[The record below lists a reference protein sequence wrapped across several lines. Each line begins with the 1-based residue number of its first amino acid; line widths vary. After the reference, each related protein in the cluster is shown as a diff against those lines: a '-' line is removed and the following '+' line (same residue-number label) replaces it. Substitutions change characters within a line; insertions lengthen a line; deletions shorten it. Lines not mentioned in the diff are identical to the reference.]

1 MLAAVI
7 TRPGPAEVLELRE
20 VPTPAPGPHDVL
32 VRVHASALNRADLAQ
47 RVGRYAAPPGVPAD
61 IPGLEFAGEI
71 AATGSDVSRWRSGDR
86 VFGLV
91 GGGAHAE
98 YVVVHERTVA
108 RIPDAL
114 PWTEAA
120 AIPEAFLTAYDA
132 MVTQGAMRAGDFVL
146 VHAVASGVGLAAV
159 QVARAWGARPFGTT
173 RREDKLA
180 VARSLGMEDGI
191 AVPDAPAP
199 LVEAVRAWSG
209 GHGADVVLDLVG
221 GGYVAPS
228 VDAAAFK
235 GRLILVGA
243 VGGADARFDG
253 RQVLVKRL
261 RLQGT
266 VMRSRSLP
274 ERIAVADT
282 FADEIIPRLERGE
295 LRPVIDTV
303 YPLAQVADA
312 HRRLE
317 SNDTTGKLILELPA
331 R

>member
-7 TRPGPAEVLELRE
+7 TRPGPAEVIELRE

-71 AATGSDVSRWRSGDR
+71 AATGSDVTRWRSGDR

-98 YVVVHERTVA
+98 YVVVHERTLA

-114 PWTEAA
+114 PWHEAA

-132 MVTQGAMRAGDFVL
+132 MVTQGNLRAGDFVL

-180 VARSLGMEDGI
+180 IARSLGMEDGI
-191 AVPDAPAP
+191 ALPDSPAP
-199 LVEAVRAWSG
+199 LVEAVKAWSA

-228 VDAAAFK
+228 VDAAAFM

-253 RQVLVKRL
+253 RQVLFKRL

-266 VMRSRSLP
+266 VMRSRSLA
-274 ERIAVADT
+274 ERIAVADV
-282 FADEIIPRLERGE
+282 FAADIIPRLERGE

-317 SNDTTGKLILELPA
+317 SNDTTGKLVLELPA

>member
-132 MVTQGAMRAGDFVL
+132 MVTQGAMGAGDFVL

-191 AVPDAPAP
+191 ALPDAPAP

-253 RQVLVKRL
+253 RQVLFKRL

>member
-191 AVPDAPAP
+191 ALPDAPAP
-199 LVEAVRAWSG
+199 LVEAVRVWSG

-253 RQVLVKRL
+253 RQVLFKRL

>member
-191 AVPDAPAP
+191 ALPDAPAP

-253 RQVLVKRL
+253 RQVLFKRL

>member
-253 RQVLVKRL
+253 RQVLFKRL

>member
-7 TRPGPAEVLELRE
+7 TRPGPAEVLEPRE

-132 MVTQGAMRAGDFVL
+132 MVTQGAMGAGDFVL

-191 AVPDAPAP
+191 ALPDAPAP
-199 LVEAVRAWSG
+199 LVEAVRVWSG

-253 RQVLVKRL
+253 RQVLFKRL

>member
-7 TRPGPAEVLELRE
+7 TRPGPSDVLELRE
-20 VPTPAPGPHDVL
+20 VPTPTPAAHDVL

-47 RVGRYAAPPGVPAD
+47 RVGRYAAPSGVPAD

-98 YVVVHERTVA
+98 YVVVHERTIA

-114 PWTEAA
+114 PWHEAA

-159 QVARAWGARPFGTT
+159 QVAKAWGARAFGTT
-173 RREDKLA
+173 RSADKLA
-180 VARSLGMEDGI
+180 IASSLGMEDGI
-191 AVPDAPAP
+191 ALPDSPAP
-199 LVEAVRAWSG
+199 LVDAVRAWSG
-209 GHGADVVLDLVG
+209 GNGADVVLDLVG

-235 GRLILVGA
+235 GRVILVGA
-243 VGGADARFDG
+243 MGGADARFDG
-253 RQVLVKRL
+253 RQVLFKRL

-266 VMRSRSLP
+266 TMRSRSLA
-274 ERIAVADT
+274 ERIAVADVFT
-282 FADEIIPRLERGE
+282 SEIIPRVERGE

-303 YPLAQVADA
+303 YSFALVADA

-317 SNDTTGKLILELPA
+317 SNDTTGKLILEVPA